1 MPITEH
7 DNPKG
12 ADARPAI
19 ERREITLVGADAEPI
34 RADVLETGSGPRV
47 VFLHGLVGLNEH
59 WEEVINRVSAD
70 MACTTVEIP
79 LLELKGATCSIHGVA
94 DLTIQFLEEYVG
106 EPAILV
112 GNSFGG
118 HVACRI
124 AIKQPD
130 LVRGLVLAG
139 SSGMIERTFVRGA
152 PVRPSRDWLVEKIGE
167 LFHDT
172 AHMRD
177 ADVDRAH
184 AALSKRSGARAM
196 LRLSKSARRDH
207 MGDEVSAIGQPVL
220 LIWGRQDVVTPPSAA
235 QGFLDLLPNARI
247 TWIDQC
253 GHAPMIESP
262 ADFAEAMLAFAA
274 DVEAAE

>member
-1 MPITEH
+1 MPITQH
-7 DNPKG
+7 DNHPGAETQPKNV
-12 ADARPAI
+12 
-19 ERREITLVGADAEPI
+19 RRTVHLVGAEDERI
-34 RADVLETGSGPRV
+34 DADVIECGSGRRV

-59 WEEVINRVSAD
+59 WEDVIRRVHTRF
-70 MACTTVEIP
+70 ACTSVEIP
-79 LLELKGATCSIHGVA
+79 LLELKGSTCSIQGVT
-94 DLTIQFLEEYVG
+94 DLTIQFLEEHVG

-124 AIKQPD
+124 AIKRPD

-152 PVRPSRDWLVEKIGE
+152 PVRPSREWLREKIGE

-172 AHMRD
+172 SFMRE
-177 ADVDRAH
+177 ADLDRAH

-207 MGDEVSAIGQPVL
+207 MGDEVSAINRPVL

-235 QGFLDLLPNARI
+235 QGFLDLLPDARI
-247 TWIDQC
+247 HWIDEC
-253 GHAPMIESP
+253 GHAPMIEAP
-262 ADFAEAMLAFAA
+262 DEFAEAMLSFAA
-274 DVEAAE
+274 DIDTRE